1 MLLIKA
7 LDAYK
12 AAHGGAEPST
22 AETKAAFRAQLRA
35 MAGGGG
41 GGGGDIGANF
51 EEALANAPLAFASTP
66 AVRGAGGGRGATC
79 RGPASLPPASVRP
92 SLAAASASLPPPSRR
107 AA

>member
-66 AVRGAGGGRGATC
+66 AVRGAGGKGATC
-79 RGPASLPPASVRP
+79 RGLASPPPASVRP
-92 SLAAASASLPPPSRR
+92 SLAAASRLSPPPSRR

>member
-35 MAGGGG
+35 MAGAGGGG

-51 EEALANAPLAFASTP
+51 EEALANAALAFASTP
-66 AVRGAGGGRGATC
+66 AVRGGERLRARA
-79 RGPASLPPASVRP
+79 RARP
-92 SLAAASASLPPPSRR
+92 
-107 AA
+107 